1 MRGLLF
7 PVVTAIMLSASI
19 VSYGEQ
25 DARVN
30 LKQMVQN
37 QISQIRAR
45 GIKQEVPTAN
55 EKAAVQEKTAT
66 ATENITGKENAGI
79 ENASLSEAKPLT
91 EEAHRENSVLSKE
104 KGSLKGT
111 SSGSGDGLFLKVFVF
126 LDLSLLSVL
135 FVYWRRRKLKIGM
148 AEKAKFKKNITKL
161 RSEGRF
167 HRRAKTQSDEV
178 RKRLQLD
185 PILEVEDEAMLRRHA
200 KKLSVPQGELMLAS
214 RIRLLEK
221 AHE

>member
-1 MRGLLF
+1 MRGLLV
-7 PVVTAIMLSASI
+7 PVIAATMLSASI

-25 DARVN
+25 DARIN

-45 GIKQEVPTAN
+45 GIKQEVPQVN
-55 EKAAVQEKTAT
+55 GKAPVQEKTT
-66 ATENITGKENAGI
+66 AVTENIAGKENAGM
-79 ENASLSEAKPLT
+79 ENASLSEAKPLA
-91 EEAHRENSVLSKE
+91 EDAHQKNSVVSKE
-104 KGSLKGT
+104 KGSLKST
-111 SSGSGDGLFLKVFVF
+111 SSKSGDNLFLKVFV
-126 LDLSLLSVL
+126 LVDLSLMAVL

-167 HRRAKTQSDEV
+167 HRREKTQSDEV

-185 PILEVEDEAMLRRHA
+185 PILEVEDEAAIRRHA
-200 KKLSVPQGELMLAS
+200 KKLSVTPGELMLAS
-214 RIRLLEK
+214 RIRSLEK